1 MAKKVMVTREQL
13 RQIWGIAKNN
23 SMEADQLRGMAEQIS
38 GKPSLSGLSKSQA
51 NDLIDWLKKGTNPN
65 RISTRQLWKISEFE
79 KELGWA
85 DNPQRMEGFIS
96 KYGHVDRREWLTR
109 NQAIAVIDGLKNL
122 VKWQSA

>member
-1 MAKKVMVTREQL
+1 MAKKKVAPEQL

-23 SMEADQLRGMAEQIS
+23 SVEADQLRGMAEQIS

-65 RISTRQLWKISEFE
+65 RISTRQLWKISELE

-85 DNPQRMEGFIS
+85 DNPSRMEGFIS
-96 KYGHVDRREWLTR
+96 KYSQVDRRGWLTR
-109 NQAIAVIDGLKNL
+109 NQAIAIIDGLKNL
-122 VKWQSA
+122 LKRQSA